1 MPQSPLRLCHLTG
14 KLISKK
20 GKFWRGEIM
29 SFTNRFQDVL
39 LHDLLELTMILD
51 IQPNMEFE

>member
-1 MPQSPLRLCHLTG
+1 
-14 KLISKK
+14 
-20 GKFWRGEIM
+20 M

-39 LHDLLELTMILD
+39 LHDLLELIMILD